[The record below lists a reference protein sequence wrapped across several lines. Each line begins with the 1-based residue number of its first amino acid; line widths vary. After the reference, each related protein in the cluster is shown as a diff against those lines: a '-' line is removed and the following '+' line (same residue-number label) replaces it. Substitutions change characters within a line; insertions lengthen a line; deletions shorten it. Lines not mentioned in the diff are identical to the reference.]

1 MSGTIR
7 PQTQSYTVERIGKLN
22 NLRSSWTIERHHVL
36 SHYVTHLHPAAF
48 GVTARDCTRSEWG
61 GRDASVT
68 AIDPGSMSQFLV
80 PDGTWALMAP
90 LLQLMQRKPT
100 DCRQPIRNRATIIG
114 LIFVLRTG
122 LRWEI

>member
-1 MSGTIR
+1 MSHTFT
-7 PQTQSYTVERIGKLN
+7 PLPLESLQ
-22 NLRSSWTIERHHVL
+22 
-36 SHYVTHLHPAAF
+36 
-48 GVTARDCTRSEWG
+48 VTALEVNGG

-122 LRWEI
+122 LRWEIQRSEMGCSFRNSYRRRLHHWHMAIAWVAMDWVML